1 MHKILYEFPTTFE
14 SERLTLRSY
23 RKGDGRWFYAMS
35 VKNREHLSRYE
46 ADNVTAD
53 VASEEAAEVLV
64 GELEAAW
71 KAHNSFFIGA
81 FEKQTGEFVAQIYV
95 GPVDWNLPEF
105 QIGYF
110 VDVDHE
116 RQGFVTEGVR
126 AVLAILFEQMNAH
139 RVRLGC
145 DETNLRSI
153 RVAERLGM
161 TREGYLRENRHN
173 TDGTYSG
180 SYIYGL
186 LQAEYHL
193 NSNRQSIAETG
204 GEDFT

>member
-1 MHKILYEFPTTFE
+1 MNKILYEFPTPFE
-14 SERLTLRSY
+14 SKRLTLRSY
-23 RKGDGRWFYAMS
+23 NQGDGGWYYAMS

-46 ADNVTAD
+46 ADNVAAD

-64 GELEAAW
+64 GELEAEW
-71 KAHNSFFIGA
+71 KAHRCFFIGA
-81 FEKQTGEFVAQIYV
+81 FDKKTEEFVAQIYV
-95 GPVDWNLPEF
+95 GAVDWSLPEF

-110 VDVDHE
+110 ADIDHE
-116 RQGFVTEGVR
+116 GQGFVTEGVR

-173 TDGTYSG
+173 PDGTYNG

-193 NSNRQSIAETG
+193 NSNRQAIADAG